1 MKSVSRVT
9 LALVAA
15 LGMGAVTAIPAAQAA
30 KAKKETAPKGPTPE
44 LSAPFRKAFVEVQTA
59 VKAANPV
66 DLQTKIAALEPLAS
80 TADEKYYLGVMRFE
94 LAKLTK
100 EKALTRR
107 AINEMAASGS
117 KLIANLP
124 ELNYNAGALAYDAG
138 DYRDTLAKMA
148 LADQQGSKDINRL
161 LLMAESNFK
170 LNQVPT
176 GLAVLERAVTEQK
189 AAGQAPP
196 QDWFRRALSVALKG
210 KMAGDVAK
218 WSQELVRYHPSTTN
232 WRDALVIYR
241 DGSRL
246 DPLVQLD
253 IFRLMRETKSLA
265 GEKDF
270 YDYAAVANER
280 ALPGEAKAIIEEGY
294 ASGAA
299 AKSSRPIA
307 EMLTLAS
314 SKLAADQAGLA
325 ADEKRARSAGDGK
338 IAANTGNAFLGYG
351 NYSKAI
357 DLLKLALSKGGADN
371 DAINTRLGIAL
382 TKSGQKAE
390 ARQAFAAVKGVR
402 ADIARYWTLYLD
414 LNP

>member
-1 MKSVSRVT
+1 MNSVSRTT
-9 LALVAA
+9 LALIAA

-30 KAKKETAPKGPTPE
+30 KAKKETAPKGPAPE
-44 LSAPFRKAFVEVQTA
+44 LSAPFRKAFVDVQTA
-59 VKAANPV
+59 VKAANPA
-66 DLQTKIAALEPLAS
+66 DIQAKLAILEPLATS
-80 TADEKYYLGVMRFE
+80 PDEKYYLGVMRFE

-107 AINEMAASGS
+107 AINEMAGSGS
-117 KLIANLP
+117 KLITNLA
-124 ELNYNAGALAYDAG
+124 ELTYNAGALAYDAG
-138 DYRDTLAKMA
+138 DYRDALAKLT

-161 LLMAESNFK
+161 LLAAESNFK
-170 LNQVPT
+170 LNQMPA
-176 GLAVLERAVTEQK
+176 GLAVLDRAVSEERA
-189 AAGQAPP
+189 AGRAPS
-196 QDWFRRALSVALKG
+196 QDWFRRAVSVALKG
-210 KMAGDVAK
+210 KMSGDIAK
-218 WSQELVRYHPSTTN
+218 WSQELVRSHPNTTN
-232 WRDALVIYR
+232 WRDALVLYR

-299 AKSSRPIA
+299 SKSSRPIG
-307 EMLTLAS
+307 EMLTLANG
-314 SKLAADQAGLA
+314 KLAADQAGLA
-325 ADEKRARSAGDGK
+325 ADEKRARSAPDGK
-338 IAANTGNAFLGYG
+338 IASNTGNAFLGYG
-351 NYSKAI
+351 NYAKAI

-382 TKSGQKAE
+382 TKAGQKAE

-402 ADIARYWTLYLD
+402 SDIARYWTLYLD